1 MKPKNRRLIIINP
14 NAGKVIDKTYREFMD
29 ISQHLNADIISFD
42 LPDDPL
48 KFNSSLNEMISFHAE
63 RYNTFLVFGGDG
75 SHSKIA
81 NSIATTGLGEEISL
95 GFFPM
100 GSGNALARQ
109 FNGDIT
115 LETAVNL
122 FENQDENAIL
132 TDVMSVNNE
141 AYCFNAGIGLDAHIV
156 EMASKSDLWNF
167 PAHFVETA
175 KAVRYKPEKRRI
187 LNIEGKPI
195 SSDKSYLIVVGK
207 TKLWG
212 YGVRANPDAV
222 VDDGNLHMMVY
233 SPNGNSYTPFA
244 DLMAD
249 LFRRT
254 FSSGK
259 LGDYQCSPEF
269 TVKNNPAAAVHLDGE
284 PFGRHEDLTFK
295 VVPKALKVIRY
306 PEVSSTF

>member
-212 YGVRANPDAV
+212 YGVRANPDA
-222 VDDGNLHMMVY
+222 
-233 SPNGNSYTPFA
+233 
-244 DLMAD
+244 
-249 LFRRT
+249 
-254 FSSGK
+254 
-259 LGDYQCSPEF
+259 
-269 TVKNNPAAAVHLDGE
+269 
-284 PFGRHEDLTFK
+284 
-295 VVPKALKVIRY
+295 
-306 PEVSSTF
+306 